1 MTTEQTKERFTER
14 EFWDDYWRGMRLP
27 ASVGWSTNVGHNE
40 ILKLLTRE
48 LKTRG
53 LKTLEVGGAPGQY
66 LAFLVKEF
74 GAEGHVLDYSP
85 IGCAA
90 TRRNFE
96 LLGLPVTV
104 HEGDFFSDAISPAGS
119 PADVLQPRQFDVVYS
134 LGFIEHFG
142 DLTSVME
149 RHVRLTKPGGLV
161 IVGCP
166 NFRGINGWFLS
177 RLAPELLSKHN
188 TQMMDPADWVT
199 FEQKLGLTPLF
210 RGCIAGFEPGIFNRW
225 EKPSVRHAP
234 LKLAAAVMQRA
245 FRWKPFKLV
254 NDVRFSQYSMAVY
267 RVP

>member
-1 MTTEQTKERFTER
+1 MSNEVKERFTER
-14 EFWDDYWRGMRLP
+14 EFWDDYWRGTRLP
-27 ASVGWSTNVGHNE
+27 AAVEWTSNAGHNE
-40 ILKLLTRE
+40 ILKVLTRE

-96 LLGLPVTV
+96 LLKLPVTV
-104 HEGDFFSDAISPAGS
+104 HEGDLFSDATDPG
-119 PADVLQPRQFDVVYS
+119 RFDVVYS

-142 DLTSVME
+142 DLTGVME
-149 RHVRLTKPGGLV
+149 RHVRLTRPGGLV

-188 TQMMDPADWVT
+188 TEMMDPAGWT
-199 FEQKLGLTPLF
+199 RFEEELGLKVLF
-210 RGCIAGFEPGIFNRW
+210 RGCIGGFEPGIFNRW

-234 LKLAAAVMQRA
+234 LKAAAGLMQRA